1 MRKSQKRIVENSGKV
16 RTPAS
21 KVVISVSELRRIVRE
36 ELASVMKAERKGKV
50 PPQYKEQ
57 VIQDFL
63 QQVNRQNAAIERA
76 KKGTLN
82 KPD

>member
-1 MRKSQKRIVENSGKV
+1 MREQKKSV
-16 RTPAS
+16 RLKQES
-21 KVVISVSELRRIVRE
+21 QQGKVVISVSELRRIVRE

-50 PPQYKEQ
+50 PPQYREQ
-57 VIQDFL
+57 VIQDWL
-63 QQVNRQNAAIERA
+63 QQINRQNKAIESA

>member
-1 MRKSQKRIVENSGKV
+1 MREQKKSV
-16 RTPAS
+16 RLKQES
-21 KVVISVSELRRIVRE
+21 QQGKVVISVSELRRIVRE

>member
-36 ELASVMKAERKGKV
+36 ELASVMKAERKGW
-50 PPQYKEQ
+50 
-57 VIQDFL
+57 L
-63 QQVNRQNAAIERA
+63 QTINKQNKAIERA